1 MTTIQKI
8 NCKKCMDGLHDECLD
23 PEICLCAENNHDK
36 PKITEL
42 EQAATKAVHDIPI
55 QSLRGLPENISVI
68 EALGNKYIEEI
79 VCVNGLVTSSTSLYN
94 LPSYVIFSCSN
105 GHQIK
110 GKHSFSSCPECGD
123 KKLEDETPRGAFQ
136 QHRTLYLISDSD
148 FGHHNDELRID
159 VNGDLCNLV
168 DSGDRVKVTGI
179 IETEQ
184 HKKTKNYHNI
194 VRCEKLQKIDDV
206 DLRIS
211 PDDEEVFKEYPHE
224 SDFYTRMINSI
235 APSIQ
240 GYTNVKES
248 ILLQLIGSPDRLRT
262 DGTMNRGWIHIGLF
276 GDAGTAK
283 TKFGEWIVE
292 GFPRCQMVMSKG
304 ATSTGLIM
312 GLEDGPDGR
321 KVLKAGALVRCRDGG
336 IVILDEFPRLT
347 SDVID
352 GLYTTAESG
361 MAAIAK
367 TGHQAKAKADSCILA
382 TGNAYNSQW
391 NEALNIQDNLGID
404 GVFLQ
409 RFDLMWIFIDDFNKK
424 RDDKI
429 ANAILNDIDYDDE
442 EKPFSNLTLSK
453 YIKFVRKFRP
463 ELTKEVSEF
472 LKDTWLELRA
482 NESAKENGI
491 SPRHLNTLIRTTLSI
506 SRLYQREYSTIEDA
520 TKAINLIT
528 EMFKQRNI
536 SISEADTYIQRNL
549 NKALSILKEESFEG
563 TNVDDLFDKVLT
575 FGTDEDQEKAKSD
588 LSTLRSWRDNKKWR
602 EVVEVLKRSPLI
614 DIKQRKPL
622 ILAYDKTKGD
632 LRNW

>member
-1 MTTIQKI
+1 MGGFCDDCI
-8 NCKKCMDGLHDECLD
+8 N
-23 PEICLCAENNHDK
+23 PETCYCAENNHNK
-36 PKITEL
+36 PKINEL
-42 EQAATKAVHDIPI
+42 EQQTNKTLNEITI
-55 QSLRGLPENISVI
+55 QELKESAKQGLPENISVI
-68 EALGNKYIEEI
+68 EALGNKHIEKI
-79 VCVNGLVTSSTSLYN
+79 VCINGLVTSSTSLYN
-94 LPSYVIFSCSN
+94 LPDYKIFSCSN

-110 GKHSFSSCPECGD
+110 GKHNFSLCPECGNKD
-123 KKLEDETPRGAFQ
+123 LEDETPRDAFQ
-136 QHRTLYLISDSD
+136 QHRILYLISDVD

-159 VNGDLCNLV
+159 VKGDLCNLV
-168 DSGDRVKVTGI
+168 DSGDRVKVTGT

-211 PDDEEVFKEYPHE
+211 PDDEEVFKEYPYE
-224 SDFYTRMINSI
+224 SDFYTRLVNSI

-240 GYTNVKES
+240 GYTNMKES
-248 ILLQLIGSPDRLRT
+248 ILLQLTGSSDRPRN
-262 DGTMNRGWIHIGLF
+262 DGTVIRGWIHIGLF

-283 TKFGEWIVE
+283 TKFGEWVVE
-292 GFPRCQMVMSKG
+292 SFPRCQMVMSKG

-336 IVILDEFPRLT
+336 ITVLDEFPRLS

-361 MAAIAK
+361 IAAIAK
-367 TGHQAKAKADSCILA
+367 TGHQSKTKANSCILA

-409 RFDLMWIFIDDFNKK
+409 RFDFMWIFIDDFNRK

-429 ANAILNDIDYDDE
+429 ANAILNDINYDDD

-453 YIKFVRKFRP
+453 YIKFVRKFKP
-463 ELTKEVSEF
+463 ELTDEVSKF
-472 LKDTWLELRA
+472 LKRTWLELRA
-482 NESAKENGI
+482 DESAKENGI

-549 NKALSILKEESFEG
+549 NKALNILKEESFEG
-563 TNVDDLFDKVLT
+563 IIVDDLFDKVLI
-575 FGTDEDQEKAKSD
+575 FGTEEDQEKAKSD
-588 LSTLRSWRDNKKWR
+588 LGMLRSWRENKKWR